1 MSHSNNIG
9 FDSTA
14 VYSEAGMLN
23 RPPFALGTRM
33 PGRNGRDYIFAR
45 ASGSVASAAAVV
57 LTEPAMTVATGA
69 GSWTN
74 RTGKALVSGDHAWF
88 EKNSI

>member
-14 VYSEAGMLN
+14 VYTETGFIN
-23 RPPFALGTRM
+23 RPPFAFGTKM
-33 PGRNGRDYIFAR
+33 VGRNGRDYVFAK
-45 ASGSVASAAAVV
+45 ATGAIASAAAVI

-69 GSWTN
+69 GSFTN
-74 RTGKALVSGDHAWF
+74 RTGKAIATGESFWA
-88 EKNSI
+88 EKNTI

>member
-14 VYSEAGMLN
+14 VYAETGMFN
-23 RPPFALGTRM
+23 RPPFALGSRM
-33 PGRNGRDYIFAR
+33 PGRNGRDYIFAKTTG
-45 ASGSVASAAAVV
+45 AVASAAAVI

-74 RTGKALVSGDHAWF
+74 RTGKALATGESAWF

>member
-1 MSHSNNIG
+1 MSQSNNIG

-14 VYSEAGMLN
+14 VYRETGLID

-33 PGRNGRDYIFAR
+33 PGRNGRDFIFAK
-45 ASGSVASAAAVV
+45 ATGAVASAAAVI

-74 RTGKALVSGDHAWF
+74 RTGKAIAINESAWF

>member
-14 VYSEAGMLN
+14 VYTETGFIN
-23 RPPFALGTRM
+23 RPPFALGTKM
-33 PGRNGRDYIFAR
+33 NGRNGRDYVFAK
-45 ASGSVASAAAVV
+45 ATGAIANAAAVI

-69 GSWTN
+69 GSFTN
-74 RTGKALVSGDHAWF
+74 RTGKAIATGESAWF